1 MEFEMGSDVLIN
13 SSFFSLVIL
22 PLLIFSSRIIDVSIG
37 TMRVIFVSRGYKL
50 LAVICGFFE
59 VLIWL
64 IAITQILKNLTNP
77 FYYLAYAG
85 GFATGNFVGM
95 VIEEKIALGN
105 VLVRVVTKKEP
116 VELTEYLKKNNYGIT
131 LLPAQGIYGAV
142 TILFTVVPRTE
153 LENVIS
159 FIREVNP
166 YAFYTVED
174 VRFINEEY
182 YSFRHAKRLNKNR
195 RFFKRSLRKGK

>member
-1 MEFEMGSDVLIN
+1 MPMESDSFFN
-13 SSFFSLVIL
+13 SSLFSYIIL
-22 PLLIFSSRIIDVSIG
+22 PVLIFSARIMDVSIG

-50 LAVICGFFE
+50 FAVICGFFE

-77 FYYLAYAG
+77 LYYIAYAG

-95 VIEEKIALGN
+95 FIEEKIALGN

-116 VELTEYLKKNNYGIT
+116 VYLIEYLEKNNYGVT
-131 LLPAQGIYGAV
+131 LLPAQGLYGAV
-142 TILFTVVPRTE
+142 TILLTIVPRAE
-153 LENVIS
+153 LEKVIS
-159 FIREVNP
+159 IIREVNP

-174 VRFINEEY
+174 VRFVNEEN
-182 YSFRHAKRLNKNR
+182 YSFRHAGSLRKNQRFLKRP
-195 RFFKRSLRKGK
+195 LRKGK

>member
-1 MEFEMGSDVLIN
+1 MESDSFFN
-13 SSFFSLVIL
+13 SSLFSFIVL
-22 PLLIFSSRIIDVSIG
+22 PMLIFFARIMDVSIG

-50 LAVICGFFE
+50 FAVICGFFE

-77 FYYLAYAG
+77 LYYIAYAG

-95 VIEEKIALGN
+95 FIEEKIALGN
-105 VLVRVVTKKEP
+105 VLVRVVAKKEP
-116 VELTEYLKKNNYGIT
+116 VYLIEYLEKNNYGVT
-131 LLPAQGIYGAV
+131 LLPAQGLYGAV
-142 TILFTVVPRTE
+142 TILLTIVPRTE
-153 LENVIS
+153 LEKVIS

-174 VRFINEEY
+174 VRFVNEEN
-182 YSFRHAKRLNKNR
+182 YSFRHAGSLHKNQRFLKRPI
-195 RFFKRSLRKGK
+195 RKGK